1 MMALDNQPFNIVEH
15 TGFQRLMKLVAP
27 NYVISSRRYFS
38 EKIIPNIYD
47 KLACSM
53 SELLQDVTSIS
64 FICDIWSDPNAN
76 NAYISMSGHFV
87 NDNYERRG
95 ILLNVKHFP

>member
-1 MMALDNQPFNIVEH
+1 
-15 TGFQRLMKLVAP
+15 
-27 NYVISSRRYFS
+27 
-38 EKIIPNIYD
+38 
-47 KLACSM
+47 M

>member
-15 TGFQRLMKLVAP
+15 IGFQRLMKLVAP
-27 NYVISSRRYFS
+27 SYEIPSRKYFS

-47 KLACSM
+47 KLSCSI
-53 SELLQDVTSIS
+53 SELLQDITSIS
-64 FICDIWSDPNAN
+64 FSSDIRSDPLAN

-87 NDNYERRG
+87 NISYEKR
-95 ILLNVKHFP
+95 IFC